1 MVEEISQRERFQYGW
16 SSAKRVKNRT
26 FIEHLHIARYV
37 RPETAEFWEERKT
50 DNRPAIEKLWDD
62 TPIKANDMFARGLWS
77 MSHNSSTD
85 WFQYQDRNSQVRADE
100 EATSW
105 YVGVNAD
112 VRQELSDSGVY
123 AALLNRLKDVGAF
136 GFGSLYSYETDN
148 MGRMAFEYVPAAE
161 TFYTVDR
168 MGLCNGFHRP
178 LNLTARQAI
187 LERKWPKEKLSQ
199 SLQDAYARKDE
210 DTKFLFLHIVE
221 ERKNRD
227 PSVRPRSN
235 KDFRWAGW
243 YVETETWSVID
254 EHGFRDM
261 PYHVMGWG
269 GAPGTP
275 YPNGIGF
282 ITLPEIRNL
291 NAQRKKFDRI
301 LDNESDSA
309 VLAPNQ
315 EEGSG
320 QQFKPQAGA
329 TIYGGMTGDGKRLYE
344 PYYQGGTGS
353 RSLAVEIEQSRN
365 LIREAWHYSLMVM
378 QSNQQMTAEEVRSR
392 DAKMIQAMGPFIVL
406 MAADLRTIV
415 DRVFYARLEAGAYD
429 PLPAVFDADTKME
442 LKFSGILA
450 KAQMVLESESIV
462 GLYAEASMIAQ
473 YDPDVVVHGLDHG
486 AALRALG
493 GARSVPAGIVKTAE
507 AAKKSMDAAA
517 QQKQQMMA
525 AQMAPDLAKAA
536 KDGAQAVEALGGA
549 QGGQGIRL
557 AAG

>member
-1 MVEEISQRERFQYGW
+1 MVEEISQQERFQYGW
-16 SSAKRVKNRT
+16 SSRKRVKSRK

-37 RPETAEFWEERKT
+37 RPETAEFWEERKV
-50 DNRPAIEKLWDD
+50 DDRPAIEKLWDD
-62 TPIKANDMFARGLWS
+62 TPIKSNDMFARGLWS

-85 WFQYQDRNSQVRADE
+85 WCQYQDRNAQVRADE
-100 EATSW
+100 EATGW
-105 YVGVNAD
+105 YVKVNAD
-112 VRQELSDSGVY
+112 VRQELGDSGVY
-123 AALLNRLKDVGAF
+123 AALLNRLKDVGGF

-148 MGRMAFEYVPAAE
+148 LGHIAFEYVPAAE

-168 MGLCNGFHRP
+168 KGLCNSFYRP
-178 LNLTARQAI
+178 MNLTARQAI
-187 LERKWPKEKLSQ
+187 LERKWPKEKLAREV
-199 SLQDAYARKDE
+199 QDAYARKD
-210 DTKFLFLHIVE
+210 DATTFLFLHIVE
-221 ERKNRD
+221 ERVNRD
-227 PSVRPRSN
+227 PRVRARSN
-235 KDFRWAGW
+235 RDFPWAGF
-243 YVETETWSVID
+243 YVQVSDWSVID

-269 GAPGTP
+269 GSPGTP

-301 LDNESDSA
+301 LDNESDSPK
-309 VLAPNQ
+309 LAPNQ
-315 EEGSG
+315 DEGANQYG
-320 QQFKPQAGA
+320 FKPGE
-329 TIYGGMTGDGKRLYE
+329 TIYGGMTGEGKRLYE
-344 PYYQGGTGS
+344 PYYHGGTGS

-406 MAADLRTIV
+406 MAADLQTIV
-415 DRVFYARLEAGAYD
+415 DRVFYARLEAGVYD
-429 PLPAVFDADTKME
+429 PLPAVFSAETRME

-450 KAQMVLESESIV
+450 KAQKVLESESIV
-462 GLYAEASMIAQ
+462 GLYAEASMVAQ
-473 YDPDVVVHGLDHG
+473 YDPDVVIHGLDHG

-493 GARSVPAGIVKTAE
+493 DARSVPAGIVKTKE
-507 AAKKSMDAAA
+507 AAEKSIAAA
-517 QQKQQMMA
+517 QQQKQQMQA
-525 AQMAPDLAKAA
+525 AAMAPDMAKAA

-549 QGGQGIRL
+549 TGGQGIRL

>member
-1 MVEEISQRERFQYGW
+1 MVEISQTERFQYGW

-26 FIEHLHIARYV
+26 FIEHLHIARYI

-85 WFQYQDRNSQVRADE
+85 WCSYQDRNALVRADE
-100 EATSW
+100 EATGW
-105 YVGVNAD
+105 YVKVNAD

-123 AALLNRLKDVGAF
+123 AGLLNRLKDVGAF
-136 GFGSLYSYETDN
+136 GFGALYSYETDN
-148 MGRMAFEYVPAAE
+148 QGHLAFEYVPAAE

-168 MGLCNGFHRP
+168 KGLCNGFHRP

-187 LERKWPKEKLSQ
+187 IERKWPKEKLSQ
-199 SLQDAYARKDE
+199 SVRDAYDRKDE

-221 ERKNRD
+221 ERKHLDKRA
-227 PSVRPRSN
+227 RPRSN
-235 KDFRWAGW
+235 KDFQWAGY
-243 YVETETWSVID
+243 YVETETWTLLD

-301 LDNESDSA
+301 LDNESDSPK
-309 VLAPNQ
+309 LAPNQ
-315 EEGSG
+315 DEGAN
-320 QQFKPQAGA
+320 QYAFKPGE

-344 PYYQGGTGS
+344 PYYAGGTGS
-353 RSLAVEIEQSRN
+353 RSLAVEIDQSRN

-429 PLPAVFDADTKME
+429 PLPAVFDAETQME

-473 YDPDVVVHGLDHG
+473 YDPDAVVHGLNHG
-486 AALRALG
+486 EALRALG
-493 GARSVPAGIVKTAE
+493 NARSVPAGIVKTAE
-507 AAKKSMDAAA
+507 AAKKSIDAAA

-525 AQMAPDLAKAA
+525 AQMAPDMAKAA
-536 KDGAQAVEALGGA
+536 KDGAQAVATIGETG
-549 QGGQGIRL
+549 GGQGIRL